1 MTIVKIVKLVRWARA
16 AARWIAYDLYFPT
29 HIWTFKNS
37 KWKLDFFMQT
47 HRKSGGSIA
56 IFKNLDSEKSE
67 PLRFVHAV

>member
-47 HRKSGGSIA
+47 HRKSGRSIS